1 MSSSTGIDA
10 ELGYEPGE
18 SLNWSELLET
28 PAHKR
33 LARKR
38 LSQFVAGP
46 LPMAQLCVAANLPGK
61 ALAVW
66 LLIHFRTRVL
76 KHREVT
82 LPAGLLESV
91 GVDHPTTKVR
101 VLRSLEDAG
110 LIHVSRAAGK
120 ASRITLVEP

>member
-1 MSSSTGIDA
+1 MKISK
-10 ELGYEPGE
+10 
-18 SLNWSELLET
+18 T

-33 LARKR
+33 LARKK

-46 LPMAQLCVAANLPGK
+46 LPLAQLCVAANLPGT

-82 LPAGLLESV
+82 LPAGVPEDV
-91 GVDHPTTKVR
+91 GVGHSTTKAH
-101 VLRSLEDAG
+101 VLRSLESAG
-110 LIHVSRAAGK
+110 LIRVARAAGK
-120 ASRITLVEP
+120 ASRISLIELEAPG